1 MDSEATKTVI
11 PPTPPT
17 PQPQQKQSSG
27 NGSRAAFAAAFAAAG
42 VAAGAGAAM
51 AGKMAYDTFVA
62 DEEPKPEQ
70 ETAAAE
76 AAAPKPEPNPEP
88 NPEPKPESKPE
99 SKPVQEEQQEQQ
111 EQQEIV
117 QQHDAPVKSQG
128 PAQEVGDDEV
138 RVVGVAVSDNDHGG
152 VATIMGIQQGEDSAL
167 LVDFET
173 DGRVDALIHDDNQ
186 NGTIEDNEI
195 HDVSED
201 NIATAK
207 VVEEYV
213 ADAHEQGNVAKVV
226 NLNTGETFALE
237 DTPQDG
243 PTYANNSDEIVDSD
257 YQNVMDEP
265 APEDIGSPYESSD
278 MMDDPIADANDAT
291 FDI

>member
-1 MDSEATKTVI
+1 MDNEATKTVT

-17 PQPQQKQSSG
+17 PPVPQPQQKQSSG
-27 NGSRAAFAAAFAAAG
+27 NGSRAAFAAAG

-88 NPEPKPESKPE
+88 NPEP
-99 SKPVQEEQQEQQ
+99 KPVQEEQQEQQ

-213 ADAHEQGNVAKVV
+213 ADAHEQGNVAQVV

-237 DTPQDG
+237 DTPQNG

-257 YQNVMDEP
+257 YQNMMDEP
-265 APEDIGSPYESSD
+265 AVEDIGSPYESTD

>member
-1 MDSEATKTVI
+1 MDNEATKTVT

-17 PQPQQKQSSG
+17 PPVPQPQQKQSSG
-27 NGSRAAFAAAFAAAG
+27 NGSRAAFAAAG

-88 NPEPKPESKPE
+88 
-99 SKPVQEEQQEQQ
+99 KPVQEEQQEQQ

-213 ADAHEQGNVAKVV
+213 ADAHEQGNVAQVV

-237 DTPQDG
+237 DTPQNG

-257 YQNVMDEP
+257 YQNMMDEP
-265 APEDIGSPYESSD
+265 AVEDIGSPYESTD